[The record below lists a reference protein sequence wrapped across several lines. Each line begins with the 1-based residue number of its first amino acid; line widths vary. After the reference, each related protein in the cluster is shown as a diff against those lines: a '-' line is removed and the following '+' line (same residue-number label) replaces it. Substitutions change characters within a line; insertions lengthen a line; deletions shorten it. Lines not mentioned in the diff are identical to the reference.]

1 MRRVFI
7 AVAALA
13 LFGVTAIGVNASSG
27 SSHNAR
33 PSVGG
38 SFSDGPYASMS
49 ADSGTCGNA
58 WAIDVYNRQFTIKP
72 QNNDGSWTVVE
83 TFAKA
88 KFMTLGDGQSGP
100 GQSPDAC
107 DGANP
112 GNNGHVLA
120 EGIAGTFKGTFTI
133 IVNSGFSFVGN
144 GGCGTLSDWPQGA
157 NNGLT
162 PGDCTTGSWI
172 ATHFPGAVYGSDANV
187 TKFNFTYKASVN
199 GTKRTWT
206 NADTGNVGDIYSS

>member
-1 MRRVFI
+1 MRRIVI
-7 AVAALA
+7 AVATLA
-13 LFGVTAIGVNASSG
+13 VFGGTAISVYASG

-33 PSVGG
+33 PSTGG
-38 SFSDGPYASMS
+38 SFVDGPYASMS

-72 QNNDGSWTVVE
+72 QNNDGSWTVIE
-83 TFAKA
+83 TFSKA
-88 KFMTLGDGQSGP
+88 KFITLGDGQSGSQ
-100 GQSPDAC
+100 QSPDAC
-107 DGANP
+107 DPGGNP
-112 GNNGHVLA
+112 AHTLA

-133 IVNSGFSFVGN
+133 IVNTGFSFVGN

-157 NNGLT
+157 NNGLQ

-199 GTKRTWT
+199 GFNRTWT
-206 NADTGNVGDIYSS
+206 NADTGNVGDIYSN